1 MSVALATSTPPAGL
15 ARVRGLYQ
23 GLVDDRAAVVAAGPS
38 DAALTATAASFLAS
52 ECRWLDGRH
61 FDRWLA
67 AWTDDGLY
75 WVPLGNGHPAED
87 QALFLDDRRR
97 LGERV
102 WRMSDPSA
110 WALTPAADTVRLLG
124 TVEAWAHGDDI
135 LTSSALHITYCRGRR
150 VLTLAARQIHRL
162 TRDETGAGLRIRRKT
177 LLIPELVAGVPHLG
191 WLL

>member
-1 MSVALATSTPPAGL
+1 MNVALAATPPTGL

-23 GLVDDRAAVVAAGPS
+23 GLVDDRAAVIAAGAA
-38 DAALTATAASFLAS
+38 DAALSTSAATFLAA
-52 ECRWLDGRH
+52 ECRWLDGRS
-61 FDRWLA
+61 FDRWLS

-75 WVPLGNGHPAED
+75 WVPLAHGHPAED

-102 WRMSDPSA
+102 WRMSDASA
-110 WALTPAADTVRLLG
+110 WALTPGADTVRLLG
-124 TVEAWAHGDDI
+124 TVEAWPDGDDV

-150 VLTLAARQIHRL
+150 VLALAARQIHRL
-162 TRDETGAGLRIRRKT
+162 TRDEPGALRIRRKI
-177 LLIPELVAGVPHLG
+177 LLIPELTAGLPQLG